1 MKPYSLAV
9 KAIILNDAGQC
20 LLLRRSATNRS
31 FAGCWEWPGGKVD
44 SGEEFV
50 TALLREVR
58 EETGRSVEVTG
69 FYGATTFDIPE
80 SHVVLICM
88 EARLCGGDVR
98 VSEEHDAC
106 EWVAFTEMGE
116 RDLPE
121 SLRPFM
127 LSYAVRKLEATEEH
141 REVFDGR
148 DSCCR

>member
-9 KAIILNDAGQC
+9 KAIVVNDAEEC
-20 LLLRRSATNRS
+20 LLLRRSAANRS
-31 FAGCWEWPGGKVD
+31 FVGCWEWPGGKVD

-58 EETGRSVEVTG
+58 EETGLSVEVTG

-80 SHVVLICM
+80 AHVVLLCM
-88 EARLCGGDVR
+88 EARLSGGNVR

-106 EWVAFTEMGE
+106 EWVALTEMGE

-127 LSYAVRKLEATEEH
+127 LSYAARKTGAMDEH
-141 REVFDGR
+141 REV
-148 DSCCR
+148 